1 MSWLLTVM
9 ILIGIVF
16 FIMNV
21 EWPVHFLYK
30 NKEYIT
36 GEERNGKDQNH
47 KEKQ

>member
-21 EWPVHFLYK
+21 EWSAHFLHK
-30 NKEYIT
+30 NKEYEA